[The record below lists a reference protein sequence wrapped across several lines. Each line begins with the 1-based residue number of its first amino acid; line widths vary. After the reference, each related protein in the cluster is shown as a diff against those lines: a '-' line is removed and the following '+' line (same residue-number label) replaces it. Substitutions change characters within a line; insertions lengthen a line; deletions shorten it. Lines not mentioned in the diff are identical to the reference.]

1 MGEWNICEAVSPTF
15 ISPYKETTTTVSVRF
30 ISTAKTE
37 KTSWKTFQD
46 IWLYIFEITIIT
58 SQFWNVKLYY
68 FVTLKDMNNKL
79 LYPGSRLIPLRN
91 EPILQIWVTGNIFKD
106 ISSKSSK
113 RIMQYHEH
121 WRSRE
126 TERKNNHSK

>member
-1 MGEWNICEAVSPTF
+1 MEILKHCNLIQFEDIYGKFRVASFFIMLYYIALKLKIAFFSFFKWLCMGEWNICEAVSPTF
-15 ISPYKETTTTVSVRF
+15 ISPYKETTTTVSFRF

-79 LYPGSRLIPLRN
+79 C
-91 EPILQIWVTGNIFKD
+91 ILVHD
-106 ISSKSSK
+106 
-113 RIMQYHEH
+113 
-121 WRSRE
+121 
-126 TERKNNHSK
+126 